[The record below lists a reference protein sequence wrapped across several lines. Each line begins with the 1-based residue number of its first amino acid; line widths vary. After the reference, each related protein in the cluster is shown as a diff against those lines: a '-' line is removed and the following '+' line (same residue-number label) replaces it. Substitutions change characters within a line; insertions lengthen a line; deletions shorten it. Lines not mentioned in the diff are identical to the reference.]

1 MEKEKITEA
10 LTKEQEW
17 LAELQEKRVALDA
30 KIKSKEVAIKK
41 YEDMLR
47 QKRFSEA
54 EDVLYATG
62 ISLEDVLAA
71 VAAGNVSS
79 LQEKLM
85 SKEERPHGEEKAA
98 KQQAD

>member
-10 LTKEQEW
+10 LTKEQER
-17 LAELQEKRVALDA
+17 LAELREKRVALDA
-30 KIKSKEVAIKK
+30 KIKAKEVAITK

-47 QKRFSEA
+47 QKKFSEA

-98 KQQAD
+98 K